1 MQMYLEFA
9 KEILPSIVAFAAVI
23 VSGAAI
29 SNARKTEITSTYFTE
44 LTKSYRDYLTSIT
57 QFVFH
62 PCDETRDSL
71 ASSLYAVGLFSSD
84 EVFDAAQSVFENL
97 IDWNRAGRGYTLH
110 VDAMVNKLGSL
121 MRKHL
126 KTFDQR

>member
-1 MQMYLEFA
+1 M
-9 KEILPSIVAFAAVI
+9 
-23 VSGAAI
+23 
-29 SNARKTEITSTYFTE
+29 
-44 LTKSYRDYLTSIT
+44 TKSYRDYLSSIT

-84 EVFDAAQSVFENL
+84 EVFDAAQSVYEKL
-97 IDWNRAGRGYTLH
+97 IDWNRSGRGYILH
-110 VDAMVNKLGSL
+110 VDALVNQLGNL